1 MNKKLWLIVLIA
13 FLITVIS
20 ITGSY
25 ALFETEGVANK
36 ELEIGKWK
44 ILVNDEDIS
53 LANTIT
59 LNDFTYS
66 ASSHTEDG
74 YFAPG
79 RSASF
84 DIEIDTSESDVSVMY
99 DLDIDDSALDDHP
112 NISLNIIN
120 LNTNESL
127 SANNCSGVILLSDQ
141 NRTITLRMTLVWSN
155 VAAND
160 PDDTALIGEE
170 LEFLINANFK
180 QYLGE

>member
-13 FLITVIS
+13 FLITIIS
-20 ITGSY
+20 ISGTY
-25 ALFETEGVANK
+25 ALFETNGESSN

-44 ILVNDEDIS
+44 IYVNDEDIS
-53 LANTIT
+53 LAQTIT

-66 ASSHTEDG
+66 VNSHTEDG

-99 DLDIDDSALDDHP
+99 DFDIDTSALDDHP
-112 NISLNIIN
+112 NISLSITN
-120 LNTNESL
+120 LNTNQVL
-127 SANNCSGVILLSDQ
+127 STNNCSGVILLSDQ
-141 NRTITLRMTLVWSN
+141 NRTITLRMTLNWQNTN
-155 VAAND
+155 VND

-170 LEFLINANFK
+170 LEFLITANFK
-180 QYLGE
+180 QYLGV